1 MVFDQIVFFSGD
13 YFLNWLFFLFFVFEI
28 GFSCS
33 YGSGRRDFL
42 FIVPTKLIIIEIV
55 CEMVCF
61 IPDWRKKWLYPKEDI
76 HGHVQEKEDPMT
88 L

>member
-1 MVFDQIVFFSGD
+1 LVIFS
-13 YFLNWLFFLFFVFEI
+13 LFVFEI

-33 YGSGRRDFL
+33 YAPDRRDFL
-42 FIVPTKLIIIEIV
+42 FIVLKKFIIIEIV